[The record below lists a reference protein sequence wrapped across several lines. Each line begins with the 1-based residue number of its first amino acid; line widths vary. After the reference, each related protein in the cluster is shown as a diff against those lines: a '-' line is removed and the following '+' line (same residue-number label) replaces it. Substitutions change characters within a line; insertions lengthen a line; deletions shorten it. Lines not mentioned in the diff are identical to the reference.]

1 MYWILLEL
9 ALVKLYLIIKE
20 DYLVEFVNKIRY
32 DANFEISRFI
42 FLLMFSLIFDT
53 LTQGILKLQVNLKVC
68 FNWIR

>member
-20 DYLVEFVNKIRY
+20 DYLVEFVNQIRY

-53 LTQGILKLQVNLKVC
+53 LTQGILKLQVNIKV
-68 FNWIR
+68 

>member
-42 FLLMFSLIFDT
+42 FLIFDT

>member
-42 FLLMFSLIFDT
+42 FLIFDT
-53 LTQGILKLQVNLKVC
+53 LTQGILKLQVNLKV
-68 FNWIR
+68 

>member
-53 LTQGILKLQVNLKVC
+53 LTQGILKLQVNLKVL
-68 FNWIR
+68 FNWIG

>member
-53 LTQGILKLQVNLKVC
+53 LTQGILKLQVNIKV
-68 FNWIR
+68 